1 MKRFLE
7 LKVDDEFFSECK
19 ISLSELESYLA
30 FSKIKNVLYE
40 NNENM
45 KKETSTI
52 ISGRAILGRIE
63 GEFTRLKEMYGN
75 LLIFYGMDGDSGW
88 KNRHARFLKP
98 LYTNENLKIK
108 FKISEKTDINE
119 NYGLL
124 AIDFEG
130 SKDNGELV
138 VYQNVTCTKSKRSP
152 HGINKKF
159 DCRNDKDHSN
169 DNF

>member
-1 MKRFLE
+1 MKKFFE
-7 LKVDDEFFSECK
+7 LKVGDAFFSECK

-45 KKETSTI
+45 EKETSTM

-75 LLIFYGMDGDSGW
+75 LLIFYGMDGDPEW
-88 KNRHARFLKP
+88 KNRHTRFLKP
-98 LYTNENLKIK
+98 LYTNESLKIK
-108 FKISEKTDINE
+108 FKISEKTDLNE

-124 AIDFEG
+124 AVDFEG
-130 SKDNGELV
+130 FKDNGELV
-138 VYQNVTCTKSKRSP
+138 VVSRRNLYQ
-152 HGINKKF
+152 IKKEAPE
-159 DCRNDKDHSN
+159 NQQKA
-169 DNF
+169 